1 MAGHEAAFAAGSIA
15 ATVVQAVVMII
26 ATAGAGAGLA
36 VGLVVLKT
44 VIKSAVKTVVK
55 AVERTAARALERAGA
70 SGLERSS
77 TGVATYYPPHRGFHN
92 DVSHNE
98 TLMPGSRI
106 DRYGADG
113 GHFLSPAGTPIEM
126 RALSP
131 SAEASPLSVFE
142 VVKPFSVRAGQATP
156 YFGRIGLG
164 IQYET
169 GQSVAELLVG
179 GYLRRI

>member
-1 MAGHEAAFAAGSIA
+1 M
-15 ATVVQAVVMII
+15 
-26 ATAGAGAGLA
+26 
-36 VGLVVLKT
+36 VLKT
-44 VIKSAVKTVVK
+44 VVKSALKSVVKTV
-55 AVERTAARALERAGA
+55 ERVAARAAEGAGVRAAERAGA

-92 DVSHNE
+92 GVSHNE
-98 TLMPGSRI
+98 TLMPGTRI

-113 GHFLSPAGTPIEM
+113 GHFLSPAGTPLEM

-142 VVKPFSVRAGQATP
+142 VVKPFSVGAGQATP

-164 IQYET
+164 IQHET